1 MRKYLWLALL
11 LLPCLVRGGGDGD
24 FKGVFR
30 NEENDVALH
39 LNLYDTVLVVPRFD
53 FLGKM
58 NGYMEGDIHEIWF
71 VTSFS
76 IKNGTAVLNL
86 SNEMGSESQRI
97 MFSRMDSVH
106 YKYEVNGTNA
116 IRKIVNRKWV
126 KLPPVMLFER
136 MAQDSSRR
144 MKPVS
149 RGAYRKY

>member
-1 MRKYLWLALL
+1 MRKFLCWALL

-30 NEENDVALH
+30 NEENDIALH
-39 LNLYDTVLVVPRFD
+39 INLYDTVLVVPRFD

-58 NGYMEGDIHEIWF
+58 NGYMEGDVHEIWF

-76 IKNGTAVLNL
+76 IKNSVAVLNL

-97 MFSRMDSVH
+97 TFSKMDSVH

-136 MAQDSSRR
+136 VAQDSPCCR
-144 MKPVS
+144 KPVS
-149 RGAYRKY
+149 QGAYRKY